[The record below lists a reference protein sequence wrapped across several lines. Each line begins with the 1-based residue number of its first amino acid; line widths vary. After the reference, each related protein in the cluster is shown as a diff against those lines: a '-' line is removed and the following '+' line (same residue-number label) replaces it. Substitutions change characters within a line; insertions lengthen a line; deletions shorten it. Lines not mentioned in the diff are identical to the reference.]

1 MSTSEAPA
9 PRRRRRGAE
18 LIEAIQAAALAEA
31 TEAGIAGM
39 TMEGIAR
46 RAGTAKTSL
55 YRRWPA
61 PTDILLDALHD
72 AFPREEPS
80 PAADDLRGDLIR
92 ALGQLTEW
100 MSTPTA
106 QVAYAVITARNQF
119 PELAHALYERVFD
132 AHGGRVT
139 LTVLRHY
146 AAHGVIDPDVVTPA
160 VADIGEAMVSK
171 IFLDAA
177 RVPNADELE
186 AIVDQVILPALGA
199 GMGGSS
205 GSGSG

>member
-1 MSTSEAPA
+1 MSASKTPA

-18 LIEAIQAAALAEA
+18 LIEAIQTAALAEA

-55 YRRWPA
+55 YRRWSA
-61 PTDILLDALHD
+61 PSDILLDALHD
-72 AFPREEPS
+72 TFPQEEPS

-92 ALGQLTEW
+92 ALGQLADW

-106 QVAYAVITARNQF
+106 PVAYAIITARHQF
-119 PELAHALYERVFD
+119 PALAQALYERVFD

-146 AAHGVIDPDVVTPA
+146 AAHGVIDPEVVTSA

-177 RVPNADELE
+177 RVPFTEELE

-199 GMGGSS
+199 GMNPNSGTGSR
-205 GSGSG
+205 